1 MYLGK
6 ATLPLTLHRDRP
18 LRSARSR
25 MAQLALANQHVC
37 DDNPAAALIAFERS
51 IQEAPTAAAYAGRA
65 ALHIR
70 ERRFTD
76 ALQDA
81 AAALKLDPTHEPS
94 LYRKGVACFELDE
107 FESAL
112 DAFQAGLKACD
123 PNLIDARKYAMW
135 LRKCEAELEAS
146 DDDDDD
152 EEENVPTQAQPIA
165 TAPLPTNSGLKVVPC
180 TIKYQYYQTSSHV
193 TITLLAQQIKE
204 EDCTIDIR
212 EKTLV
217 VKVRKNDTEMT
228 VISGELYDPVVV
240 EDCKVKHYNSNVDI
254 KLKKKEQ
261 FNWNELLKGDLIGE
275 KKIIPPTRRPV
286 QSTTS
291 TATPY
296 ASQRDWNRLEKEMEA
311 ELEKDKPEGEEAL
324 NKLFAE
330 IYGKATPE
338 TRRAMNKSFQTSG
351 GTVLSTNWG
360 DVEKTDYEDPS
371 VRQAPAGMEWKD
383 WEGRKLPQKD
393 SGT

>member
-123 PNLIDARKYAMW
+123 P
-135 LRKCEAELEAS
+135 
-146 DDDDDD
+146 
-152 EEENVPTQAQPIA
+152 
-165 TAPLPTNSGLKVVPC
+165 
-180 TIKYQYYQTSSHV
+180 
-193 TITLLAQQIKE
+193 
-204 EDCTIDIR
+204 
-212 EKTLV
+212 
-217 VKVRKNDTEMT
+217 
-228 VISGELYDPVVV
+228 
-240 EDCKVKHYNSNVDI
+240 
-254 KLKKKEQ
+254 
-261 FNWNELLKGDLIGE
+261 
-275 KKIIPPTRRPV
+275 PP
-286 QSTTS
+286 
-291 TATPY
+291 
-296 ASQRDWNRLEKEMEA
+296 
-311 ELEKDKPEGEEAL
+311 
-324 NKLFAE
+324 
-330 IYGKATPE
+330 
-338 TRRAMNKSFQTSG
+338 
-351 GTVLSTNWG
+351 
-360 DVEKTDYEDPS
+360 
-371 VRQAPAGMEWKD
+371 
-383 WEGRKLPQKD
+383 
-393 SGT
+393 

>member
-1 MYLGK
+1 MS
-6 ATLPLTLHRDRP
+6 RP
-18 LRSARSR
+18 TARPPAAVPYQPPA
-25 MAQLALANQHVC
+25 MAAQLALANQCVC
-37 DDNPAAALIAFERS
+37 DDNPAQALVAFARS
-51 IQEAPTAAAYAGRA
+51 IEEAPTAAAYAGRA
-65 ALHIR
+65 ALYMK

-81 AAALKLDPTHEPS
+81 TLALKLEPRHEPS
-94 LYRKGVACFELDE
+94 LYRKGVSCFELDE

-112 DAFQAGLKACD
+112 DAFQAGQAACD
-123 PNLIDARKYAMW
+123 PAVMEARKYGMW
-135 LRKCEAELEAS
+135 LRKCAAELEES
-146 DDDDDD
+146 DDDD
-152 EEENVPTQAQPIA
+152 EAMAPAPVAQPLA
-165 TAPLPTNSGLKVVPC
+165 TAPLTSSGLKVVPC
-180 TIKYQYYQTSSHV
+180 TIKYQYYQTSTHV

-204 EDCTIDIR
+204 EEAHIDIR

-217 VKVRKNDTEMT
+217 VKVRRNGTEMT
-228 VISGELYDPVVV
+228 VISGELYDPVIVD
-240 EDCKVKHYNSNVDI
+240 ECKVKHYNSKVDI

-275 KKIIPPTRRPV
+275 KKIVPPTVRAMA
-286 QSTTS
+286 STTS

-296 ASQRDWNRLEKEMEA
+296 ATGKDWSRLEREMEE

-324 NKLFAE
+324 NKLFAD

-338 TRRAMNKSFQTSG
+338 TRRAMNKSMQTSG

-360 DVEKTDYEDPS
+360 DVGKTDYEDPS

-383 WEGRKLPQKD
+383 WEGKKLGQKD
-393 SGT
+393 SGS

>member
-1 MYLGK
+1 M
-6 ATLPLTLHRDRP
+6 A
-18 LRSARSR
+18 
-25 MAQLALANQHVC
+25 AQLALANQHVC

-240 EDCKVKHYNSNVDI
+240 DDCKVKHYNSKVDI

-311 ELEKDKPEGEEAL
+311 ELE
-324 NKLFAE
+324 
-330 IYGKATPE
+330 
-338 TRRAMNKSFQTSG
+338 
-351 GTVLSTNWG
+351 
-360 DVEKTDYEDPS
+360 
-371 VRQAPAGMEWKD
+371 
-383 WEGRKLPQKD
+383 
-393 SGT
+393 